1 MRRRDRVGGV
11 VGPGA
16 KLVKGELCHPAD
28 YKPRFRFEQDNVG
41 NSGILS
47 AADRHKSRRESE
59 RRSPFRAPAIAN
71 SAEVEDRVGAR
82 RSRVSPPWASRARGR
97 TSVAIPL
104 QPRRSQ
110 LPPLSKTLSARA
122 GIASKK
128 CSRQEDAAAGR
139 GARPAQRTSSSV
151 WSGLPRSHRERP
163 SVVQIL
169 GRRSPSPPR
178 RSSIAPRRRIVSS
191 SSHLATSWIPIGSF
205 SELKA

>member
-16 KLVKGELCHPAD
+16 KPCEGWACHPAD

-47 AADRHKSRRESE
+47 AADRHKSRRGLE
-59 RRSPFRAPAIAN
+59 RRSPFRAPRIAN

-82 RSRVSPPWASRARGR
+82 RSRVNPPWTSRARGR

-110 LPPLSKTLSARA
+110 LPPLSKTVSARA
-122 GIASKK
+122 GIASKNAAVRK
-128 CSRQEDAAAGR
+128 TRPQVEARAPPSGRQAASGPVSRDLI
-139 GARPAQRTSSSV
+139 ARDP
-151 WSGLPRSHRERP
+151 
-163 SVVQIL
+163 VVQMT
-169 GRRSPSPPR
+169 GWRSPRPPR